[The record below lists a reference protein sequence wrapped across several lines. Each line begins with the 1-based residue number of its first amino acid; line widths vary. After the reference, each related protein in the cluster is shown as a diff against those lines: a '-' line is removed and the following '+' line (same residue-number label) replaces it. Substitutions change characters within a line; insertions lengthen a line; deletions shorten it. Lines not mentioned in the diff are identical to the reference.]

1 MFTLHG
7 DKNVK
12 VFPRAHTCFN
22 RIDMPIY
29 KVEFDGIYILFMRC
43 LAGVESEMCLSF

>member
-1 MFTLHG
+1 MRLFTLHG

-22 RIDMPIY
+22 RLDMPIY
-29 KVEFDGIYILFMRC
+29 KSKEEMKKYMSLAVEMEGFGFAI
-43 LAGVESEMCLSF
+43 E